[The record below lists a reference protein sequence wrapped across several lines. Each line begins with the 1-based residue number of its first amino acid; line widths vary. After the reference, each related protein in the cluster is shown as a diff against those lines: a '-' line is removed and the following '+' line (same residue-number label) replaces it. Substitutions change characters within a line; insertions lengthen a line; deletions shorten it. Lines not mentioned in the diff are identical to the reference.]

1 MFQALL
7 SALLSALT
15 VQPKMTRG
23 WRAVLTVLLCVIAWL
38 ALTPV
43 PPRQADLGWD
53 KLNHLSAFGTLA
65 VVAVLG
71 RCGPYG
77 RIAAGLLAYGGL
89 IELLQTFVP
98 NRSGE
103 WADLLADG
111 VGIALGL
118 LLAAGWR
125 RLVVKSAAPAD

>member
-1 MFQALL
+1 M
-7 SALLSALT
+7 
-15 VQPKMTRG
+15 
-23 WRAVLTVLLCVIAWL
+23 
-38 ALTPV
+38 

-89 IELLQTFVP
+89 I
-98 NRSGE
+98 
-103 WADLLADG
+103 
-111 VGIALGL
+111 GL